1 MLSLDITSTGS
12 LIRLDLYYRSS
23 RIPDYMSCRGKA
35 KRQNDSAEH
44 AGARNGMQ
52 PIRMRKEMIV
62 MKKRKQKC
70 RKPK

>member
-1 MLSLDITSTGS
+1 
-12 LIRLDLYYRSS
+12 
-23 RIPDYMSCRGKA
+23 MSCRGKA